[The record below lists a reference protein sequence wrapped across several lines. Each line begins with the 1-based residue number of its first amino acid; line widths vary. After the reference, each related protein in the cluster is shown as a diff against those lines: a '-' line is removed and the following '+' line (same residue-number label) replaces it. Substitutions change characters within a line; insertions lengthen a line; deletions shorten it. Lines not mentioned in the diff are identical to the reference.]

1 MQHAIYIAWLICVW
15 SFVVTYGP
23 TVPVQLSIV
32 RCPRRGTMRLYTLR
46 GMKAEDICIAF
57 IWIHWS
63 DICRWCGFIPSE
75 VWRQRTYTL
84 HSCAC
89 ICTEW
94 YLQVLLTQGS
104 VIQPIVVVRGN
115 EMILVILGLLSSI
128 STSISDL
135 ICDSFR
141 MLINSICG
149 LIISSKQFACWDV
162 SSHSCITQCRYLI
175 HVGNEGSSS
184 TSTFTIIITMPSCSH
199 DLIRNSM
206 SNDVCIFFL
215 VVVTG

>member
-1 MQHAIYIAWLICVW
+1 MQHAIYIAWLICIW

-32 RCPRRGTMRLYTLR
+32 RCPRRGMMRLHTLR
-46 GMKAEDICIAF
+46 GMKVEDICIAF

-63 DICRWCGFIPSE
+63 DICRWCGFIPSK

-84 HSCAC
+84 HSCAY
-89 ICTEW
+89 IEW

-115 EMILVILGLLSSI
+115 EMVLVILGLLISI

-141 MLINSICG
+141 MLINSICD
-149 LIISSKQFACWDV
+149 LNISSKQFACWDV
-162 SSHSCITQCRYLI
+162 SSHSCITQCRCLLF
-175 HVGNEGSSS
+175 VKGS
-184 TSTFTIIITMPSCSH
+184 
-199 DLIRNSM
+199 
-206 SNDVCIFFL
+206 
-215 VVVTG
+215 GK

>member
-1 MQHAIYIAWLICVW
+1 MKHAIYIAWLICIW

-32 RCPRRGTMRLYTLR
+32 RCPRRGTMQFYTLR

-63 DICRWCGFIPSE
+63 DICRWCGFIPSD

-84 HSCAC
+84 HSCAY
-89 ICTEW
+89 IEW

-115 EMILVILGLLSSI
+115 EMILVILGLLSYISI
-128 STSISDL
+128 SISDL
-135 ICDSFR
+135 ICYSFR
-141 MLINSICG
+141 MLTNSIYG
-149 LIISSKQFACWDV
+149 LNISSKQFAWWDV
-162 SSHSCITQCRYLI
+162 SSHSCITQCMCLLLI
-175 HVGNEGSSS
+175 KGS
-184 TSTFTIIITMPSCSH
+184 
-199 DLIRNSM
+199 
-206 SNDVCIFFL
+206 
-215 VVVTG
+215 GK

>member
-1 MQHAIYIAWLICVW
+1 MQHAIYIAWLICIW

-32 RCPRRGTMRLYTLR
+32 SCPRRGTMRLHTLR

-75 VWRQRTYTL
+75 VWRQGTYTL
-84 HSCAC
+84 HSCAY
-89 ICTEW
+89 IEW

-104 VIQPIVVVRGN
+104 VIQPIVVVLGN
-115 EMILVILGLLSSI
+115 EMVLVILGLLSSI

-149 LIISSKQFACWDV
+149 LNISSKQFAFWDV
-162 SSHSCITQCRYLI
+162 LSHSCITQCRCLLLI
-175 HVGNEGSSS
+175 MESGK
-184 TSTFTIIITMPSCSH
+184 
-199 DLIRNSM
+199 
-206 SNDVCIFFL
+206 
-215 VVVTG
+215 